1 MHVHVLELD
10 IYHEAGHAAVFRH
23 YRIPIASVIFT
34 PDLERGYGG
43 HVLTACHPPTTGRT
57 ALENWMRA
65 SAAGQAAA
73 DYRHRLINP
82 RLTQAPEATT
92 LIEEFERFARD
103 IADRPDSPQQHD
115 VRNFVLLALARDS
128 EIRESGSDAQ
138 TGPSAWAVVWLDA
151 VELVRSDD
159 VWPVVKTVALD
170 VMGNLRDLTGEE
182 YEAIAAT
189 ATARRPR

>member
-1 MHVHVLELD
+1 MQVHVLELD

-23 YRIPIASVIFT
+23 YGIPIASVIFT
-34 PDLERGYGG
+34 PDLGRGYGG
-43 HVLTACHPPTTGRT
+43 HVRTACNPPTMGRT

-73 DYRHRLINP
+73 DYRHQLINA
-82 RLTQAPEATT
+82 RLPQTPETAT
-92 LIEEFERFARD
+92 LIEDFERFACD
-103 IADRPDSPQQHD
+103 IADDPDSPQPHD
-115 VRNFVLLALARDS
+115 VRNFVSLAFARDT
-128 EIRESGSDAQ
+128 EIRESGLDAR
-138 TGPSAWAVVWLDA
+138 TGPAAWAAVWLDA

-159 VWPVVKTVALD
+159 VWRVVETVALD
-170 VMGNLRDLTGEE
+170 VMGNLRDLTAEE